1 METALTTGELRHMLV
16 SATLILVLTVLGL
29 VAVHLV
35 ARRLLAWAQAEERV
49 REARRQQL
57 VTLIVVIRWVADVV
71 LIGAAVMM
79 LLSTFGVDITPLLAS
94 VGVAG
99 LAISLGAQ
107 TLIKDLIG
115 GLLIILEN
123 QYATGD
129 RIEVGIV
136 SGEVERITLRTTQ
149 VRALNGDLCTVP
161 NGEVRVLANQT
172 RDWSRVMVDLGVA
185 YEEDLDRAQRVLEES
200 AAAFAGDLAFAA
212 SLLEPP
218 QVLGVVTLG
227 DSSAVVRVA
236 VKTQPGEQWV
246 TGRRLRQY
254 LLAAC
259 EREGI
264 SLPYP
269 RQEVWVRGEARGGSG
284 RLGPTGGW

>member
-1 METALTTGELRHMLV
+1 MEPTLNGDELGWMLLSAALISALT
-16 SATLILVLTVLGL
+16 ALGL

-35 ARRLLAWAQAEERV
+35 ARRLLAWARAEERV

-57 VTLIVVIRWVADVV
+57 VTLIVVIRWVANVV

-79 LLSTFGVDITPLLAS
+79 LLATFGVNITPLLAS

-99 LAISLGAQ
+99 LAVSLGAQ
-107 TLIKDLIG
+107 TLIKDFIG

-136 SGEVERITLRTTQ
+136 SGEVERITLRATQ
-149 VRALNGDLCTVP
+149 VRDLNGDLYTVP

-185 YEEDLDRAQRVLEES
+185 YEENLDRAQRVLEES
-200 AAAFAGDLAFAA
+200 AAAFAGEPAHAA
-212 SLLEPP
+212 HLLEPP
-218 QVLGVVTLG
+218 QVLGVVSLG
-227 DSSAVVRVA
+227 DSAALVRVA
-236 VKTQPGEQWV
+236 VKTQPGEQWA
-246 TGRRLRQY
+246 TARQLRQY

-269 RQEVWVRGEARGGSG
+269 RQEVWVRGAEAGSTRGQSQE
-284 RLGPTGGW
+284 PV

>member
-1 METALTTGELRHMLV
+1 
-16 SATLILVLTVLGL
+16 
-29 VAVHLV
+29 
-35 ARRLLAWAQAEERV
+35 
-49 REARRQQL
+49 
-57 VTLIVVIRWVADVV
+57 
-71 LIGAAVMM
+71 
-79 LLSTFGVDITPLLAS
+79 

-99 LAISLGAQ
+99 LAVSLGAQ
-107 TLIKDLIG
+107 TLIKDIIG

-149 VRALNGDLCTVP
+149 VRALNGDLYTIP
-161 NGEVRVLANQT
+161 NGEVRILANQT

-200 AAAFAGDLAFAA
+200 AAAFAGDPAFSA

-218 QVLGVVTLG
+218 QVLGVVSLG
-227 DSSAVVRVA
+227 DSAALVRVV
-236 VKTQPGEQWV
+236 VKTQPGEQWA
-246 TGRRLRQY
+246 TARRLRQY

-264 SLPYP
+264 ALPYP
-269 RQEVWVRGEARGGSG
+269 RQEVWVRGASGDGSG
-284 RLGPTGGW
+284 GPGNEQG